1 MKLKLKIKKKTEP
14 VELVKSA
21 KYSHFSASL
30 LQLLAGISLTVFSE
44 MSNQTMA
51 KVLAAM
57 FILVG
62 ATKLLGYFSNDLYKL
77 AFQFDMAIG
86 VFVTVFGVLL
96 LVRPGS
102 FLEALPKV
110 MGLYIILDGVLK
122 LQTAFDARRFGI
134 RFWSVIMATA
144 LLVGVMGVLVSLEI
158 MGSVRSE
165 IVLLGASLA
174 IDGAE
179 NAWVTMATVK
189 VRVRKKNAE
198 DRYGDACGGK

>member
-1 MKLKLKIKKKTEP
+1 MKLKFKIKKKTEP
-14 VELVKSA
+14 VEIVKGA
-21 KYSHFSASL
+21 KYSNFSASL
-30 LQLLAGISLTVFSE
+30 LQFIAGISLAVFSD
-44 MSNQTMA
+44 MSNHTMA
-51 KVLAAM
+51 KVLAVM
-57 FILVG
+57 FILMG

-77 AFQFDMAIG
+77 AFQFDLAIG
-86 VFVTVFGVLL
+86 VFVTVFGALL

-102 FLEALPKV
+102 FLSALPKV
-110 MGLYIILDGVLK
+110 MGLYIILDGLLK

-144 LLVGVMGVLVSLEI
+144 LLVGVMGVLVSLEL
-158 MGSVRSE
+158 MGSAKSE
-165 IVLLGASLA
+165 IILMGAALA

-198 DRYGDACGGK
+198 DKYGDACGGK